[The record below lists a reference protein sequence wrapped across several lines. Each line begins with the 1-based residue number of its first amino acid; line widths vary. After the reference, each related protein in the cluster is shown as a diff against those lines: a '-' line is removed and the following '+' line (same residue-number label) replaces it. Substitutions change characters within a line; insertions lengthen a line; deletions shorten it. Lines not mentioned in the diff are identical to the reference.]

1 MKKVNDGLGFLY
13 SLESK
18 NEIVFGNASVIGKF
32 CSFLFTLL
40 LLGRQSELRFKSSY
54 VQIELRFKAIYDRS
68 SI

>member
-40 LLGRQSELRFKSSY
+40 LLDFCERVSNQRRCECY
-54 VQIELRFKAIYDRS
+54 NS
-68 SI
+68 SILASIA